1 MSKAKAT
8 MAQSEAA
15 PPVSAK
21 GRQILDGARQVFLAQ
36 GFDGAS
42 MNEIARIA
50 GVSKGT
56 LYVYFESK
64 QALFAAIVTE
74 DKQRTVRTLFELD
87 PDNKDVGAVLAKLAY
102 AYLDFLL
109 VPDHVASIRTVI
121 GVGEKF
127 PEVGAALY
135 EAGPHTGA
143 QRIAEYLD
151 LRVRDGILRIADTE
165 LAAFQFMGML
175 QMPSFLPMLIG
186 SYPPPD
192 AKRRKMLVDTA
203 VRLFLAG
210 YAVEKATPAAEVAVR
225 DRVS

>member
-1 MSKAKAT
+1 MSKTKTAKAP
-8 MAQSEAA
+8 SEA
-15 PPVSAK
+15 PMESAK
-21 GRQILDGARQVFLAQ
+21 SRQILNGARQVFLAQ

-42 MNEIARIA
+42 MGEIARVA

-64 QALFAAIVTE
+64 QALFAAIITE
-74 DKQRTVRTLFELD
+74 DKQRTVHTLFELD
-87 PDNKDVGAVLAKLAY
+87 PDNHDVAAVLSKLAY
-102 AYLDFLL
+102 AYLDFML

-143 QRIAEYLD
+143 RRISEYLD
-151 LRVRDGILRIADTE
+151 AQVARGILRIDDTE

-192 AKRRKMLVDTA
+192 AKRRKVLVDTA

-210 YAVEKATPAAEVAVR
+210 YAVENATPAANSAVR
-225 DRVS
+225 DPVA

>member
-1 MSKAKAT
+1 MIKTKSAKA
-8 MAQSEAA
+8 SLEA
-15 PPVSAK
+15 PPESPK
-21 GRQILDGARQVFLAQ
+21 SRQILDGARQVFLAQ

-42 MNEIARIA
+42 MGEIARVA

-64 QALFAAIVTE
+64 QALFATIITE
-74 DKQRTVRTLFELD
+74 DKQRTVHALFELD
-87 PDNKDVGAVLAKLAY
+87 PSNHDVGAVLTKLGH
-102 AYLDFLL
+102 AYLDFML

-143 QRIAEYLD
+143 QRISDYLSAQVAE
-151 LRVRDGILRIADTE
+151 GILHIDDTE

-192 AKRRKMLVDTA
+192 AQRRMVLVDTA

-210 YAVEKATPAAEVAVR
+210 YAVEKTTPAFDSAVR
-225 DRVS
+225 DPVS